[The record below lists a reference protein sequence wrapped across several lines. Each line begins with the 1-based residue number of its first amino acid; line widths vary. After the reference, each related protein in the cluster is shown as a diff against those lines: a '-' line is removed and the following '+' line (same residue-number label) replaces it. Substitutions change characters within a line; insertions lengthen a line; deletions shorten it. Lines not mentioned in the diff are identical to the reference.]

1 MATFP
6 QVRRSRPDC
15 RVEPAFRSSVR
26 RQRLAGR
33 RRQGNR
39 MNSGEL
45 LRENAALRER
55 LSRLSQAGR
64 RINESLDESLD
75 FDTVL
80 QEVSGLLDRPKANRP
95 SPVGRLP

>member
-1 MATFP
+1 
-6 QVRRSRPDC
+6 
-15 RVEPAFRSSVR
+15 
-26 RQRLAGR
+26 
-33 RRQGNR
+33 

-64 RINESLDESLD
+64 RIKESLD

-80 QEVSGLLDRPKANRP
+80 PEVSGLLDRPKANRP